1 MTDMESSD
9 TVLRPMV
16 LLVHGAWHGAWCWAA
31 LQSELDQRGIASLA
45 IDLPG
50 HGASTLPLS
59 DMHGDAQHVAD
70 VACKI
75 GRPVVLVGHSY
86 GGGVIGEAAHILSN
100 SISAPVQHLLYLTAF
115 CLDEGESVGGLAASL
130 PTENALLN
138 AAILP
143 GPDGAS
149 GGTLVLDCTKAH
161 DALYGC
167 CPTNV
172 SDAAIARLSPQPMAT
187 FGQPA
192 TGAPWKTIPSTYVV
206 CEQDQAIHPN
216 HQRIMAKRCGT
227 VLSLNTDHSPFISM
241 TTSTAGIITNIVLS

>member
-1 MTDMESSD
+1 MADMETSN
-9 TVLRPMV
+9 TVLRPLV

-31 LQSELDQRGIASLA
+31 LQSELDQHGIASLA

-50 HGASTLPLS
+50 HGASTLQLS

-70 VACKI
+70 IALKI

-86 GGGVIGEAAHILSN
+86 GGGVIGEAAHILRDSTT
-100 SISAPVQHLLYLTAF
+100 APVQHLLYLTAF
-115 CLDEGESVGGLAASL
+115 CLDTGESVGELAASL
-130 PTENALLN
+130 PPENALLN

-149 GGTLVLDCTKAH
+149 GATLVLDCTKAH

-172 SDAAIARLSPQPMAT
+172 SDAAIARLSPQPLAT
-187 FGQPA
+187 LGQPA
-192 TGAPWKTIPSTYVV
+192 SGAPWKTLPSTYVV
-206 CEQDQAIHPN
+206 CEQDQAVHPN

-241 TTSTAGIITNIVLS
+241 TTGTASIITNIVLP

>member
-1 MTDMESSD
+1 MADMETSD
-9 TVLRPMV
+9 TVLRPLV

-31 LQSELDQRGIASLA
+31 LQSELDQHGIASLA

-70 VACKI
+70 IALKI

-86 GGGVIGEAAHILSN
+86 GGGVIGEAAHILRN
-100 SISAPVQHLLYLTAF
+100 STTAPVQHLLYLTAF
-115 CLDEGESVGGLAASL
+115 CLDTGESVGGLAASL
-130 PTENALLN
+130 PPEDALLN

-143 GPDGAS
+143 GPNGAS

-192 TGAPWKTIPSTYVV
+192 RGAPWKTLPSTYVV
-206 CEQDQAIHPN
+206 CEQDQAVHPN
-216 HQRIMAKRCGT
+216 HQRIMAERCGA
-227 VLSLNTDHSPFISM
+227 VHSLNTDHSPFVSM
-241 TTSTAGIITNIVLS
+241 TVETAAIIKNIVLA

>member
-1 MTDMESSD
+1 MADMETSD
-9 TVLRPMV
+9 TVLRPLV

-31 LQSELDQRGIASLA
+31 LQSELDQHGIASLA

-70 VACKI
+70 IALKI

-86 GGGVIGEAAHILSN
+86 GGGVIGEAAHILRKSTT
-100 SISAPVQHLLYLTAF
+100 APVQHLLYLTAF
-115 CLDEGESVGGLAASL
+115 CLDAGESVGGLAASL
-130 PTENALLN
+130 PAENALLN

-187 FGQPA
+187 FGQP
-192 TGAPWKTIPSTYVV
+192 TSGAPWKTLHSTYVV
-206 CEQDQAIHPN
+206 CEQDQAVHPN
-216 HQRIMAKRCGT
+216 HQRIMAERCGA
-227 VLSLNTDHSPFISM
+227 VHSLNTDHSPFVSM
-241 TTSTAGIITNIVLS
+241 TVETAAIIKNIVLA

>member
-1 MTDMESSD
+1 MLSFSIKGKGQAWVFLHGFLESS
-9 TVLRPMV
+9 TMWNHLP
-16 LLVHGAWHGAWCWAA
+16 
-31 LQSELDQRGIASLA
+31 LDNLPIQQIH

-86 GGGVIGEAAHILSN
+86 GGGVIGEAAHILRN
-100 SISAPVQHLLYLTAF
+100 STTAPVQHLLYLTAF

-130 PTENALLN
+130 PAENALLN

-192 TGAPWKTIPSTYVV
+192 TGAPWKTLPSTYVV

-241 TTSTAGIITNIVLS
+241 TTSTADIITNIVLS